1 MLRVAYRTARFI
13 SPASVFGMKI
23 AQIPLTEDYYMHERC
38 GIWVSHKE
46 AVIVKLSS
54 DSYSIDRIE
63 SQAERRHKSTGGVR
77 GKSPYAHRSAISGAR
92 DEENRRNDWKR
103 HYQSIL
109 KALPQDA
116 EILVMGPGPAKS
128 GFVAFLKEHAGPTL
142 EVVGVQPA
150 AHMTQ
155 GQLVERVKTAFG
167 QETRAH

>member
-1 MLRVAYRTARFI
+1 
-13 SPASVFGMKI
+13 
-23 AQIPLTEDYYMHERC
+23 MHEKC
-38 GIWVSHKE
+38 GIWLSHKE
-46 AVIVKLSS
+46 ALIVKLGT
-54 DSYSIDRIE
+54 DSFSIARIE
-63 SQAERRHKSTGGVR
+63 SQAERRHRSTGGVR
-77 GKSPYAHRSAISGAR
+77 GKLPYAHRSARSGAR

-128 GFVAFLKEHAGPTL
+128 AFVAYLKEHAGPKL
-142 EVVGVQPA
+142 EIVGVQPA

-167 QETRAH
+167 CETRVQ

>member
-1 MLRVAYRTARFI
+1 
-13 SPASVFGMKI
+13 MKI
-23 AQIPLTEDYYMHERC
+23 AQIKLTEDYYMHEKC
-38 GIWVSHKE
+38 GIWISHKE
-46 AVIVKLSS
+46 ALIVKLGS

-77 GKSPYAHRSAISGAR
+77 GKLPYAHRSAMSGAR

-103 HYQSIL
+103 HYQSIF

-128 GFVAFLKEHAGPTL
+128 GFVAYLREHAGPTL
-142 EVVGVQPA
+142 GILGVQPA

-155 GQLVERVKTAFG
+155 GQLVERVKNAFG